1 MNEDK
6 TREILEG
13 LDIPSDKIDELIA
26 VMKDQ
31 EEHPLK
37 DGDKV
42 GDAYISIGGLEE
54 QLKNEPDW
62 RKRASI
68 AAKIISRNL
77 E

>member
-1 MNEDK
+1 MNEEK

-13 LDIPSDKIDELIA
+13 LEIPEDKINELLA

-42 GDAYISIGGLEE
+42 GDYTFHTLKE
-54 QLKNEPDW
+54 QMDNETDW
-62 RKRASI
+62 RKKASL
-68 AAKIISRNL
+68 AAKIISINL

>member
-13 LDIPSDKIDELIA
+13 LDIPSNKIDELIA

-37 DGDKV
+37 DGDRV
-42 GDAYISIGGLEE
+42 GDAFISIGSLEE
-54 QLKNEPDW
+54 QLANETDW